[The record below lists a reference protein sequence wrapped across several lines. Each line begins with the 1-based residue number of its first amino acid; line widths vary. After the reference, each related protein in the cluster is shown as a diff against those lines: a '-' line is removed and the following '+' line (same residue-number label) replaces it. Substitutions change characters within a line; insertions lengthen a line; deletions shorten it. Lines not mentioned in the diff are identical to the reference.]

1 MAQGSLT
8 KRFLASSLSD
18 SRERSVSKIRQNNMA
33 LRMIAMFLKVLKEVL
48 LGLHIMKLNV
58 KRGNRRI

>member
-8 KRFLASSLSD
+8 KRFLASSLND
-18 SRERSVSKIRQNNMA
+18 SRERSVGKIRQNNMA
-33 LRMIAMFLKVLKEVL
+33 LRMNAMFLKVLKEVL